1 MGYRGLQGL
10 PGGYKEYQWV
20 TRNYWGLQ
28 EVTECDKGLK
38 GEQGGYSGAQGATRG
53 YNKNLVTTLTLHNK
67 S

>member
-28 EVTECDKGLK
+28 EVKECDKGLK
-38 GEQGGYSGAQGATRG
+38 GEQGVTVVHKGLQG
-53 YNKNLVTTLTLHNK
+53 VTTKT
-67 S
+67 

>member
-38 GEQGGYSGAQGATRG
+38 GER
-53 YNKNLVTTLTLHNK
+53 
-67 S
+67 